1 MTVVLHTRSDID
13 LDATHRVAWRG
24 EDVALAPEAIARM
37 DAAHASLQ
45 AYVDAAVA
53 ADPEALIYGITTA
66 PGDGAATA
74 LTPEGLA
81 RRPTRLWTAASFGE
95 PLPERVV
102 RGIVLARLANMVDGH
117 AGVRGELGT
126 EIAALLDGGPL
137 PEVPAQGNG
146 GSGEILA
153 LGRLF
158 FAFSATHELS
168 PKERMALINGSPCA
182 AALVADGA
190 LAGRGRLALAE
201 DVLALSAEA
210 VGAPHEA
217 YAADLEDLWDD
228 EHETAA
234 LRSLRAHLE
243 GGSAERQGH
252 QAPVSYRILPRVLGA
267 LRRAQAEAERAA
279 TVSLRSVSDNPL
291 YLPPDDER
299 PLGAVISTGGY
310 HNAQASPAL
319 DGLAVAW
326 ADICQLVQ
334 RHTDKLFQHPRTLP
348 ALAREEWTFKP
359 LHMVQ
364 AAWAEEARTL
374 AQPTLLGLGGFGQN
388 DVSSPS
394 FMAWRKAVGV
404 GRCLDNAL
412 AGLAAI
418 AWQVLRN
425 SSGPV
430 PPALAEL
437 GAEVDHLVPV
447 PDGSRPIG
455 PDVQA
460 LADAFAAR
468 VLDGAVAAQAA
479 P

>member
-13 LDATHRVAWRG
+13 LDAAHRVAWLG
-24 EDVALAPEAIARM
+24 EDVALAPDALERM
-37 DAAHASLQ
+37 DRAHASLLE
-45 AYVDAAVA
+45 YIDAAVA
-53 ADPEALIYGITTA
+53 QDPGALIYGITTA

-74 LTPEGLA
+74 LTAEGLA
-81 RRPTRLWTAASFGE
+81 RRPTRLWTALSFGE

-102 RGIVLARLANMVDGH
+102 RGILLARLANLIDGH
-117 AGVRGELGT
+117 AGVRGALGSA
-126 EIAALLDGGPL
+126 IAGMLDGRPL
-137 PEVPAQGNG
+137 PEVPGQGNG
-146 GSGEILA
+146 GAGEILA

-158 FAFSATHELS
+158 FDFSATHELS
-168 PKERMALINGSPCA
+168 AKERMALINGSPCA
-182 AALVADGA
+182 AALAADGA
-190 LAGRGRLALAE
+190 LAGRGRLALVE
-201 DVLALSAEA
+201 QVLALSAEA
-210 VGAPHEA
+210 IGAPHEA
-217 YAADLEDLWDD
+217 YAAELEELWGD

-243 GGSAERQGH
+243 GGSEQREAH

-319 DGLAVAW
+319 DGLATAW

-348 ALAREEWTFKP
+348 ALAQEEWTFKP

-364 AAWAEEARTL
+364 AGWAEEARAL

-388 DVSSPS
+388 DVPSPS
-394 FMAWRKAVGV
+394 FLAWRKATGV
-404 GRCLDNAL
+404 GRCLDGAL
-412 AGLAAI
+412 AGLATI
-418 AWQVLRN
+418 AWQVLR
-425 SSGPV
+425 SGTGPV
-430 PPALAEL
+430 PPALRTL
-437 GAEVDHLVPV
+437 GAQVEELVPA
-447 PDGSRPIG
+447 PDGTRPIG
-455 PDVQA
+455 TDVQA
-460 LADAFAAR
+460 LADAFADR
-468 VLDGAVAAQAA
+468 VLDGAAAGQPA